1 MQAHAHTQAH
11 AHIKKQVI
19 ELHHY
24 YMCNYT
30 NSIKGIEIYSGDF
43 VTIYGPFIYYDPITE
58 ILECANNTFIYL
70 PSSYADKTLCPP
82 VYSTTCKFLN
92 KLIVQ

>member
-1 MQAHAHTQAH
+1 MQAQAQ

-43 VTIYGPFIYYDPITE
+43 VTIYGFDFDIN
-58 ILECANNTFIYL
+58 LFC
-70 PSSYADKTLCPP
+70 
-82 VYSTTCKFLN
+82 VW
-92 KLIVQ
+92 